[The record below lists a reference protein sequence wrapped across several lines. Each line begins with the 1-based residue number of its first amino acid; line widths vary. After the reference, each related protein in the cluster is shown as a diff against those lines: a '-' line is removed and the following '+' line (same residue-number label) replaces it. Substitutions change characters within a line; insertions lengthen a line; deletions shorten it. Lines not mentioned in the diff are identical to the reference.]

1 MNTCAICRNRF
12 EAESPAVL
20 FVSAY
25 GTKRVLC
32 SSCEDL
38 LDRATAE
45 EDTPEKG
52 EALEAL
58 RTLASNIKD
67 PTVIETLTA
76 ILSGDADEN
85 APTAEEEAEMEAVF
99 EEIEKEEQEV
109 AASESERSFPLLDY
123 LFPALFGAAILI
135 FVVWYFFFR

>member
-32 SSCEDL
+32 STCEDF
-38 LDRATAE
+38 LDRATAK
-45 EDTPEKG
+45 EDSPEKK
-52 EALEAL
+52 EALMAL
-58 RTLASNIKD
+58 STLAANIKD
-67 PTVIETLTA
+67 PSVIETLTA
-76 ILSGDADEN
+76 ILSGDEDEN
-85 APTAEEEAEMEAVF
+85 APSAEEEAEMEAVF
-99 EEIEKEEQEV
+99 EEIKKEEEE
-109 AASESERSFPLLDY
+109 AALQNTQSSSLLDY

-135 FVVWYFFFR
+135 FILWYFFFR